1 MSCKRIRS
9 RALQSELDVSVA
21 MPVMGITHVGVGML
35 QVPVK
40 MLMGMPERL
49 IVGLAGH
56 LLSRVRVVVMGVVC
70 PRAVAMAMGM
80 EQHLMAMPVAVLFV
94 E

>member
-1 MSCKRIRS
+1 M
-9 RALQSELDVSVA
+9 A
-21 MPVMGITHVGVGML
+21 MPVMRITHMGMGML
-35 QVPVK
+35 QLPVE

-56 LLSRVRVVVMGVVC
+56 LLSRVRVVVMGIANAGIV
-70 PRAVAMAMGM
+70 AVAMGM
-80 EQHLMAMPVAVLFV
+80 AQALVAMPVAVLL

>member
-1 MSCKRIRS
+1 M
-9 RALQSELDVSVA
+9 A
-21 MPVMGITHVGVGML
+21 MPVMRITHMGMGML
-35 QVPVK
+35 QLPVE
-40 MLMGMPERL
+40 MIMGMPERL
-49 IVGLAGH
+49 IVGLACH